1 MSYRLFNF
9 YMYGI
14 LRCVKKK
21 CERRPMK
28 LFKNDEEWN
37 LPILGY
43 ADDVVLI
50 SETESNL
57 RMMIE

>member
-1 MSYRLFNF
+1 
-9 YMYGI
+9 
-14 LRCVKKK
+14 
-21 CERRPMK
+21 MK
-28 LFKNDEEWN
+28 LFKNEEEWN